1 MSVIERVKI
10 LVLGDTGVG
19 KTSFVNLA
27 AHNEPLRSPSWTVGC
42 SVEVKLH
49 EYKAGTK
56 DQKTYFVEFWD
67 VGGSQIHRNARS
79 VFYPPCHGAILVHDL
94 TNSKSEKNL
103 NKWVREIVNKRERKY
118 SDYEAPDIT
127 MITSPNTSIY
137 IDKMIDQESMIGNS
151 SLPFLVIGTKVDLF
165 EAKKSYSSF
174 IANHLG
180 VDEIVLDCRQS
191 RYLAAGTS
199 NAVKLSR
206 FYDKVIESKLRC
218 SKNSFSE
225 RFGGSNIPPAV
236 SPKFYSPH
244 TD

>member
-42 SVEVKLH
+42 SVEIKLH

-67 VGGSQIHRNARS
+67 VGGSQIHKNARS
-79 VFYPPCHGAILVHDL
+79 VFYHPCHGAILVHDL

-103 NKWVREIVNKRERKY
+103 NKWVREIVNKRE
-118 SDYEAPDIT
+118 
-127 MITSPNTSIY
+127 SPNTSIY
-137 IDKMIDQESMIGNS
+137 IDKIIDQESMIGNS
-151 SLPFLVIGTKVDLF
+151 NLPFLVIGTKVDLL
-165 EAKKSYSSF
+165 EAKKYSSF

-206 FYDKVIESKLRC
+206 FYDKVIESKLRY
-218 SKNSFSE
+218 SKDSFSE
-225 RFGGSNIPPAV
+225 RLGSANIPSAL

>member
-49 EYKAGTK
+49 DYKAGTK

-67 VGGSQIHRNARS
+67 IGGSQIHRNARS
-79 VFYPPCHGAILVHDL
+79 VFYYPCHGAILVHDL

-103 NKWVREIVNKRERKY
+103 NKWVREIVTKRERKY
-118 SDYEAPDIT
+118 SDYEAPD
-127 MITSPNTSIY
+127 MSNPVSPNTSIY
-137 IDKMIDQESMIGNS
+137 IDKIIDQESMIGNS
-151 SLPFLVIGTKVDLF
+151 NLPFLVIGTKVDQM
-165 EAKKSYSSF
+165 EAKKTLSSF

-206 FYDKVIESKLRC
+206 FYDKVIETKLRIG
-218 SKNSFSE
+218 KDSFSE
-225 RFGGSNIPPAV
+225 RLGTVTIPSAI

-244 TD
+244 AE